1 MLKILR
7 RNAKELDIVKPG
19 PGWTLPEDTVWI
31 ELIDP
36 TRDEELAIEKA
47 VGVDMPTRDEM
58 TEIEP
63 SSRLYKDRG
72 ATYMTASVLC
82 KSASGRVATDP
93 MTFVLVGDVLVTIR
107 YVESKAFELFEG
119 DLKRQQELCVSG
131 VSTFLGLLESTVDR
145 LADVLELTGK
155 EVEAVADD
163 IFSDD
168 KGRKFRP
175 LLHRLARCQ
184 KSEARS
190 RESLV
195 SVGRL
200 IGFAALADQIT
211 PRSEAKAQLDSMLRD
226 VQALADHATHLS
238 DEMTFLLDAATG
250 LINVEQNDI
259 MKIFSVAAVLLM
271 PPTLIAGV
279 YGMNFKHMPELNW
292 VYGYPFALGLM
303 LVSFLVPVVWFR
315 RKGWL

>member
-7 RNAKELDIVKPG
+7 RKAKALEPVTPG
-19 PGWTLPEDTVWI
+19 PRWKLPEDVVWI

-36 TRDEELAIEKA
+36 TSAEEKA
-47 VGVDMPTRDEM
+47 VEKALGVGMPTRDEM

-72 ATYMTASVLC
+72 AAYMTASVLC
-82 KSASGRVATDP
+82 ASSVGHVATDP
-93 MTFVLVGDVLVTIR
+93 VTFVLVGDRLVTIR
-107 YVESKAFELFEG
+107 YAGSKAFDLFEG
-119 DLKRQQELCVSG
+119 DLKRQEDLCPTG
-131 VSTFLGLLESTVDR
+131 LATFLGLLEAIVDR
-145 LADVLELTGK
+145 LADVLEATGK
-155 EVEAVADD
+155 EVETIADE

-168 KGRKFRP
+168 KGARFRP
-175 LLHRLARCQ
+175 LLHRLAKSQ

-195 SVGRL
+195 SLGRL
-200 IGFAALADQIT
+200 IGFAKLTDQIT
-211 PRSEAKAQLDSMLRD
+211 AKSEAKAQLDSMLHD

-238 DEMTFLLDAATG
+238 DEMTFMLDAATG

-259 MKIFSVAAVLLM
+259 MKTFSVVAVLLM

-279 YGMNFKHMPELNW
+279 YGMNFKHMPELDW
-292 VYGYPFALGLM
+292 LYGYPFALVLM
-303 LVSFLVPVVWFR
+303 LVSLLLPLAWFR

>member
-7 RNAKELDIVKPG
+7 REAKALETVKPG
-19 PGWTLPEDTVWI
+19 PRWRLPEDVVWI
-31 ELIDP
+31 ELITP
-36 TRDEELAIEKA
+36 SRDEELAVEKA
-47 VGVDMPTRDEM
+47 VGVDLPTREEM
-58 TEIEP
+58 VEIEP

-72 ATYMTASVLC
+72 AAFMTASVLC
-82 KSASGRVATDP
+82 KTESGRVATDP
-93 MTFVLVGDVLVTIR
+93 MTFVLVGDQLVTIR
-107 YVESKAFELFEG
+107 YVGSKAFDLFEG
-119 DLKRQQELCVSG
+119 DLKRQDDLCASG
-131 VSTFLGLLESTVDR
+131 VTVFLGLIESTIDR
-145 LADVLELTGK
+145 LADALETTGK
-155 EVEAVADD
+155 EVEDIADL

-195 SVGRL
+195 SLGRL
-200 IGFAALADQIT
+200 IGFAPLADQIT
-211 PRSEAKAQLDSMLRD
+211 PRSDAKARLDIMLHD

-259 MKIFSVAAVLLM
+259 MKLFSVVAVILM
-271 PPTLIAGV
+271 PPTLIAGI
-279 YGMNFKHMPELNW
+279 YGMNFKHMPELEW
-292 VYGYPFALGLM
+292 IYGYPMALVLM
-303 LVSFLVPVVWFR
+303 LITVVVPVVWLR
-315 RKGWL
+315 RRGWI

>member
-7 RNAKELDIVKPG
+7 RKAKALEVVEPG
-19 PGWTLPEDTVWI
+19 PGWALPQDTVWI

-36 TRDEELAIEKA
+36 SREEEVA
-47 VGVDMPTRDEM
+47 VETALGVELPTRDEM
-58 TEIEP
+58 AEIEP

-72 ATYMTASVLC
+72 ATVMTASVLC
-82 KSASGRVATDP
+82 KTESGRVATDP
-93 MTFVLVGDVLVTIR
+93 VTFVLYKDLLVTIR
-107 YVESKAFELFEG
+107 YVGSKAFDLFEG
-119 DLKRQQELCVSG
+119 DLKRQEELCTSG

-145 LADVLELTGK
+145 LADVLEMTGK
-155 EVEAVADD
+155 EVEDVADD
-163 IFSDD
+163 IFGDD
-168 KGRKFRP
+168 QGRKFRP
-175 LLHRLARCQ
+175 LLHRLAKSQ
-184 KSEARS
+184 KAEARS

-195 SVGRL
+195 SLGRL

-211 PRSEAKAQLDSMLRD
+211 PRSGAKAQLDTMQRD

-259 MKIFSVAAVLLM
+259 MKLFSVAAVLLM

-279 YGMNFKHMPELNW
+279 YGMNFKHMPELDW
-292 VYGYPFALGLM
+292 LYGYPFALGLM
-303 LVSFLVPVVWFR
+303 LVTFIVPVLWFR

>member
-7 RNAKELDIVKPG
+7 RKAKALETVKPG
-19 PGWTLPEDTVWI
+19 PRWKLPEDVVWI
-31 ELIDP
+31 ELIEP
-36 TRDEELAIEKA
+36 TREEELAVEKA
-47 VGVDMPTRDEM
+47 LKVDMPTRDEM
-58 TEIEP
+58 VEIEP

-72 ATYMTASVLC
+72 ATYMTASILC

-93 MTFVLVGDVLVTIR
+93 MTFVLAGDVLVTIR
-107 YVESKAFELFEG
+107 YVGSKAFDLFEG
-119 DLKRQQELCVSG
+119 DLKRQAELCVSG

-145 LADVLELTGK
+145 LADVLEITGRQ
-155 EVEAVADD
+155 VEEVADD

-168 KGRKFRP
+168 RGRKFRP
-175 LLHRLARCQ
+175 LLHRLAKCQ

-195 SVGRL
+195 SLGRL
-200 IGFAALADQIT
+200 IGFAALADQIS
-211 PRSEAKAQLDSMLRD
+211 PRSDAKAQLDSLLRD

-259 MKIFSVAAVLLM
+259 MKLFSVAAVLLM
-271 PPTLIAGV
+271 PPTLIAGI
-279 YGMNFKHMPELNW
+279 YGMNFKHMPELEW

-303 LVSFLVPVVWFR
+303 LVTFLVPVLWFR